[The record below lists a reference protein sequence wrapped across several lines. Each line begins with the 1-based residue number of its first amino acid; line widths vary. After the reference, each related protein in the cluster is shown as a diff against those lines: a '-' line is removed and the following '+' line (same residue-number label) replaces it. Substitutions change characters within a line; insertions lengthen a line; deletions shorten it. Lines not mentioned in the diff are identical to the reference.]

1 MNYGLYWECKQIHL
15 KKTFDATKIDKM
27 HKKS

>member
-15 KKTFDATKIDKM
+15 KKTFDATIDKM
-27 HKKS
+27 LHKKS